1 MQSCVDRISLN
12 FSQLKF
18 TMNQIT
24 KILETLVKFFKAPK
38 AISWQTLMFL
48 SMFSG
53 SFALFAYLLPD
64 RGGRVTANVSANL
77 ALFFLIIG
85 IFWLFTEKRTRIFG
99 IKVRPI
105 VVGLLISVLL
115 FNNIA
120 DNLFFAIGQF
130 APIICGVIAIIPD
143 IYQQVKLTKPD
154 LEKIQQLITIFLVY
168 LLASCWFSFYV
179 FIQNWSKANYPEN
192 FYIGQNFSESIF
204 VVQLIPSSVNG
215 QKKLLKTPEEILNF
229 FEVYLKNKLEN
240 QAWSRVE
247 SYLKL
252 LDSKYLKNQ
261 INQLLISKIEDSQW
275 SVRLEVESPEDIGQP
290 NVSQYNLTLWVIW
303 SGGSEDSPTYR
314 LKKTCKVR
322 QRYLNIPSANTKGVA
337 ELICE
342 KTTLIP
348 QENTP

>member
-1 MQSCVDRISLN
+1 
-12 FSQLKF
+12 
-18 TMNQIT
+18 MNPIT
-24 KILETLVKFFKAPK
+24 KILQTIGNFFKAPK

-48 SMFSG
+48 SMFSLA
-53 SFALFAYLLPD
+53 FALFAYLLPD
-64 RGGRVTANVSANL
+64 RAGIVTANVSGNF
-77 ALFFLIIG
+77 ALIFLIIG
-85 IFWLFTEKRTRIFG
+85 IFWFFTEKRTRIFG

-105 VVGLLISVLL
+105 VVGLLISFLL
-115 FNNIA
+115 FKNIA
-120 DNLFFAIGQF
+120 ANLFFAIGQF
-130 APIICGVIAIIPD
+130 APIICGLIAILPD
-143 IYQQVKLTKPD
+143 IYQQFKLSKPD
-154 LEKIQQLITIFLVY
+154 LEKFQQIIAIFLVY
-168 LLASCWFSFYV
+168 LLISCWFSFYL

-192 FYIGQNFSESIF
+192 FYIDQNFSQSIF
-204 VVQLIPSSVNG
+204 VVQVIPSSVTG

-240 QAWSRVE
+240 QAWARVE

-275 SVRLEVESPEDIGQP
+275 SVRLEVESPEDIGKP
-290 NVSQYNLTLWVIW
+290 NVSEYNLTLWVIW
-303 SGGSEDSPTYR
+303 SGASEDSPTYR

-322 QRYLNIPSANTKGVA
+322 QQNLSIPSAISSANSKGVA

>member
-1 MQSCVDRISLN
+1 
-12 FSQLKF
+12 
-18 TMNQIT
+18 MNQVT
-24 KILETLVKFFKAPK
+24 KMLETIVKFFKAPK
-38 AISWQTLMFL
+38 VISWQALMFL
-48 SMFSG
+48 SVFSG
-53 SFALFAYLLPD
+53 TFALFAYLLPD
-64 RGGRVTANVSANL
+64 RAGIVTANVSGNF
-77 ALFFLIIG
+77 ALIFLIIG
-85 IFWLFTEKRTRIFG
+85 TFWLLTEKRTRIFE

-105 VVGLLISVLL
+105 VVGLLISI
-115 FNNIA
+115 FFFKNFAGNI
-120 DNLFFAIGQF
+120 FFATGQL

-143 IYQQVKLTKPD
+143 IYQQIKFRKPD
-154 LEKIQQLITIFLVY
+154 LEKIQTVINTLLLY
-168 LLASCWFSFYV
+168 LLISCWFSFYI

-192 FYIGQNFSESIF
+192 FYVGQNFRKSFF
-204 VVQLIPSSVNG
+204 VVQLIPSFINREKNPS
-215 QKKLLKTPEEILNF
+215 QMPEEILSF
-229 FEVYLKNKLEN
+229 FEVYLKNRLDS

-252 LDSKYLKNQ
+252 LDSKYLKDQ
-261 INQLLISKIEDSQW
+261 ISQLLISQIEDSQW

-303 SGGSEDSPTYR
+303 SGSREDSPTYR
-314 LKKTCKVR
+314 LKKTCQVR

>member
-1 MQSCVDRISLN
+1 
-12 FSQLKF
+12 
-18 TMNQIT
+18 MNQVT
-24 KILETLVKFFKAPK
+24 KILETLVNFFKAPK

-53 SFALFAYLLPD
+53 TFAIFAYLLPD
-64 RGGRVTANVSANL
+64 RAGIVTANVSGNF
-77 ALFFLIIG
+77 ALIFLIIG
-85 IFWLFTEKRTRIFG
+85 IFWFLTEKRTQIFG

-105 VVGLLISVLL
+105 VVGLLISVFL
-115 FNNIA
+115 FKNIA
-120 DNLFFAIGQF
+120 ANLFFAIGKF
-130 APIICGVIAIIPD
+130 APIICGLIAILPD
-143 IYQQVKLTKPD
+143 IYQQFKLSKPD
-154 LEKIQQLITIFLVY
+154 LEKIQQLISIFLVY
-168 LLASCWFSFYV
+168 LLISCWFSFYV

-192 FYIGQNFSESIF
+192 FYIGQNFSQSIF
-204 VVQLIPSSVNG
+204 VVQLIPASVNG
-215 QKKLLKTPEEILNF
+215 QKNLIKTPEDILNF
-229 FEVYLKNKLEN
+229 FEVYLKNKLNN

-247 SYLKL
+247 SSLKL

-290 NVSQYNLTLWVIW
+290 NGSEYNLTLWVVW
-303 SGGSEDSPTYR
+303 SGASEDSPTYR

-322 QRYLNIPSANTKGVA
+322 QRYLSIPSANTKVVA

>member
-1 MQSCVDRISLN
+1 
-12 FSQLKF
+12 
-18 TMNQIT
+18 MNQIT
-24 KILETLVKFFKAPK
+24 KILQTIVNFFKAPK

-64 RGGRVTANVSANL
+64 RAGIVTANVSGYF
-77 ALFFLIIG
+77 ALIFLTIG

-115 FNNIA
+115 FKNIA

-130 APIICGVIAIIPD
+130 APIICGLIAIIPD
-143 IYQQVKLTKPD
+143 IYQQFKLPKPD

-168 LLASCWFSFYV
+168 LLVSCWFSFYV

-192 FYIGQNFSESIF
+192 FYIGQNFSQSIF
-204 VVQLIPSSVNG
+204 VVQLIPTSVNG
-215 QKKLLKTPEEILNF
+215 QKKPIKTPEEILNF

-261 INQLLISKIEDSQW
+261 INQLLISQIEDSQW
-275 SVRLEVESPEDIGQP
+275 SVRLEVESPEDIGQS
-290 NVSQYNLTLWVIW
+290 NVSEYNLTLWVIW
-303 SGGSEDSPTYR
+303 SGASEDSPTYR

-322 QRYLNIPSANTKGVA
+322 QQYLNIPSANTKGVA

>member
-1 MQSCVDRISLN
+1 
-12 FSQLKF
+12 
-18 TMNQIT
+18 MNQVT
-24 KILETLVKFFKAPK
+24 KILENLVNFFKAPK

-53 SFALFAYLLPD
+53 TFALFAYLLPD
-64 RGGRVTANVSANL
+64 RAGIVTANVSGNF
-77 ALFFLIIG
+77 ALIFLIIG
-85 IFWLFTEKRTRIFG
+85 IFWFFTEKRTRIFN

-105 VVGLLISVLL
+105 VVGLLISVFL
-115 FNNIA
+115 FKNFA
-120 DNLFFAIGQF
+120 DNLFFAVGQF
-130 APIICGVIAIIPD
+130 APIICGIIAIIPD
-143 IYQQVKLTKPD
+143 IYQQIKLRKPD
-154 LEKIQQLITIFLVY
+154 LEKIQQLISIFFVY
-168 LLASCWFSFYV
+168 LLISCWFTFYL

-192 FYIGQNFSESIF
+192 FYIGQNFSQSIF
-204 VVQLIPSSVNG
+204 VVQLIPTSVNG
-215 QKKLLKTPEEILNF
+215 QNKLLKTPEEILNF
-229 FEVYLKNKLEN
+229 FEVYLQNQLDN

-261 INQLLISKIEDSQW
+261 ISQLLISKIEDSQW

-290 NVSQYNLTLWVIW
+290 NLSQYNLTLWVIW
-303 SGGSEDSPTYR
+303 SGSSEDSPTYR

-322 QRYLNIPSANTKGVA
+322 QRYLNIPSGNPKGVA
-337 ELICE
+337 ELICD